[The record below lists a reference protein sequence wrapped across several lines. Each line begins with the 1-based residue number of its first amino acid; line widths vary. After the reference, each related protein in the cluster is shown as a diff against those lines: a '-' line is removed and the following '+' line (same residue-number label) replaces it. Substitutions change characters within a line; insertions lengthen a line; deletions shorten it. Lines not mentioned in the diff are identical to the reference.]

1 MVRVAY
7 TDTGIFLIGNC
18 VFNDKQC
25 WIMKESEIIKNI
37 ENELNCVF
45 ENVENGKIPYVEP
58 KEVTLLF
65 EAQKLLERISI
76 RLKNHNM

>member
-1 MVRVAY
+1 
-7 TDTGIFLIGNC
+7 
-18 VFNDKQC
+18 
-25 WIMKESEIIKNI
+25 MKESEIIKNI
-37 ENELNCVF
+37 ENELNWVF
-45 ENVENGKIPYVEP
+45 ENAESGKIPYVEP